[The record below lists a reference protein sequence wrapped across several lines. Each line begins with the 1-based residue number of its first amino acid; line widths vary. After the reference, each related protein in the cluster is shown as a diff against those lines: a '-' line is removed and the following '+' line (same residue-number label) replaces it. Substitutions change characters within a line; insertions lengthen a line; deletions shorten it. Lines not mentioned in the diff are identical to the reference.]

1 MIQKT
6 MRTTINE
13 SELFEKL
20 KGYFPDLTKSEQFDT
35 WDCFTAEHNTI
46 LELKC
51 RNVHYDDLIIERPK
65 WDALADKRAQEALGT
80 LYVCSTPK
88 GTWAWNLGAIN
99 APEWHLKR
107 LPRTTEHVNRDWITK
122 EVGYLHIKDATRV
135 HFPE

>member
-1 MIQKT
+1 

-13 SELFEKL
+13 AELFEKL
-20 KGYFPDLTKSEQFDT
+20 KGYFPDLVKSEQFDK

-46 LELKC
+46 IELKC
-51 RNVHYDDLIIERPK
+51 RHTHYDELLIERPK
-65 WDALADKRAQEALGT
+65 WDALADKRASEALGT

-99 APEWHLKR
+99 TPEWHLKR
-107 LPRTTEHVNRDWITK
+107 LPRTTEHVGRDWITK
-122 EVGYLHIKDATRV
+122 EIGYLHIKDATRV

>member
-1 MIQKT
+1 M
-6 MRTTINE
+6 TIKE

-20 KGYFPDLTKSEQFDT
+20 KGYFPDLVTSEQFDK

-46 LELKC
+46 IELKC
-51 RNVHYDDLIIERPK
+51 RHTHYDELLIERPK
-65 WDALADKRAQEALGT
+65 WDALADKRASEALGT

-107 LPRTTEHVNRDWITK
+107 LPRTTEHVGRDWITK
-122 EVGYLHIKDATRV
+122 EIGYLHIKDATRV